1 MITRPTISIP
11 VITFLP
17 SVAASSPA
25 RSVCSS
31 ASIGATLAQP
41 QSVSLVGARDRLVA
55 GPDTRGTFERPRV
68 VVEPERCAARVE
80 RTLAEQRSGRRPDG
94 RVAAYLLRVQV
105 GADRDQLREVVDR

>member
-11 VITFLP
+11 LINFLP

-31 ASIGATLAQP
+31 ASIAATLAQP
-41 QSVSLVGARDRLVA
+41 QSVSLVRARVRLIARPGAR
-55 GPDTRGTFERPRV
+55 GTLERPRI
-68 VVEPERCAARVE
+68 VVEAERRAARVE

-94 RVAAYLLRVQV
+94 GVAANLL
-105 GADRDQLREVVDR
+105 